1 MGLIIYGWI
10 VTIICLVGTVL
21 NVKKIRFCFI
31 LWTIGNLLWLALDLY
46 NYLYSRALLDI
57 IQLLLAVWGY
67 IAWKNEKNK

>member
-46 NYLYSRALLDI
+46 NHLYSRALLDI
-57 IQLLLAVWGY
+57 IQLILAVWGY